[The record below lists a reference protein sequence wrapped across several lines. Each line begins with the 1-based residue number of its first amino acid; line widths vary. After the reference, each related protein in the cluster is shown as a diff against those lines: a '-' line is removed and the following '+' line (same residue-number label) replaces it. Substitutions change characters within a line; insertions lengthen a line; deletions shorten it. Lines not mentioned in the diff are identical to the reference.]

1 MRRHRSA
8 KAQQRRIE
16 TRFASATENLARAIA
31 VWLCSKD
38 GEEFATVLRAFRVAA
53 ETEPEIARAAQDV
66 FLRHHPVFGP
76 ILRTFAAL
84 QSNGVPATPSK
95 DDIARDAQALE
106 EFRRVFAALPA
117 GKPIDSAA
125 APNAAHVAQVFL

>member
-38 GEEFATVLRAFRVAA
+38 GEEFATVLRAFHVAA

-106 EFRRVFAALPA
+106 EFRSVFSALPSSKAALEIVVQ
-117 GKPIDSAA
+117 G
-125 APNAAHVAQVFL
+125 